1 MKDRTDKHKS
11 PADSTMDTVLSAPSY
26 SVPFAIRIAPE
37 NIIGTSIVRQV
48 MAIDIYPRFLSF
60 MAYMYSATKASVL
73 ICKILSFIAHIF

>member
-1 MKDRTDKHKS
+1 
-11 PADSTMDTVLSAPSY
+11 MDAVFSGLSY
-26 SVPFAIRIAPE
+26 SVPFVIGIAAK